1 MKAVLLRQPG
11 GPEALEYTE
20 VPTPAP
26 GPGEVLVRAHAIGVS
41 MPEVLVRK
49 GLYAWMPPLP
59 AIIGIEM
66 SGSVAAVGAGAN
78 SLKAGDPV
86 FVSARELKVRG
97 GCYAEYLAVPEAAA
111 YALPAGVDL
120 DAAACLSNY
129 QVAWHLLNSAPRGMQ
144 YDTVL
149 ASAAAGGVGSALVQ
163 LARLAGKRLIGMAG
177 GAAKVRFVEQLGAL
191 AGIDYKT
198 EDVLAR
204 VREITGG
211 LGVDLV
217 LDSVGGRD
225 FNRNF
230 DYLAPLGMVVN
241 YGLLAGYPDA
251 DVLKTLRG
259 RLGDSLALRVFS
271 MHAFDHAPE
280 RRRAATRAL
289 VELLAS
295 GRLRPAIHARVPLA
309 EVARAHHMF
318 DSGAVMG
325 KLLLKP

>member
-1 MKAVLLRQPG
+1 MKAILLKVPG
-11 GPEALEYTE
+11 GPEALEY
-20 VPTPAP
+20 VDLPTPVP
-26 GPGEVLVRAHAIGVS
+26 GPGEVLVKAHAIGVS

-66 SGSVAAVGAGAN
+66 SGSVAAVGAGVQ
-78 SLKAGDPV
+78 SVKAGDPV

-97 GCYAEYLAVPEAAA
+97 GCYAEYLAVPAQAL
-111 YALPAGVDL
+111 YVLPAGVDL

-129 QVAWHLLNSAPRGMQ
+129 QVAWHLLHSAPRGMQ
-144 YDTVL
+144 YETVL

-163 LARLAGKRLIGMAG
+163 LAAAAGKRLIGMAG
-177 GAAKVRFVEQLGAL
+177 SASKTRFVMGLGAP
-191 AGIDYKT
+191 AAINYKT
-198 EDVLAR
+198 ENVLER
-204 VREITGG
+204 VRELTGG
-211 LGVDLV
+211 AGVDLV
-217 LDSVGGRD
+217 LDSVGGRN

-241 YGLLAGYPDA
+241 YGLLEGYPDT
-251 DVLKTLRG
+251 DVLKSLRG
-259 RLGDSLALRVFS
+259 RLGDSLALRIFS

-280 RRRAATRAL
+280 RRRAATAAL

-295 GRLRPAIHARVPLA
+295 GRVRPPIHARVPLA
-309 EVARAHHMF
+309 EAAHAHRMF
-318 DSGAVMG
+318 DSGEVMG